1 MKFIHIITSSLSIVF
16 FTLIVGYYIGRIKI
30 KNISLG
36 LGGVL
41 FVALIAGYAFS
52 FVAPM
57 ESTIEL
63 DNFVKDMKTY
73 SSLGTALFVSTIG
86 LINGYTFKI
95 HRKSDLS
102 ALGIGALMV
111 ASAFGLMKAIYYI
124 DEKMSYSKL
133 LGVLCGALTT
143 TPGLSAASELSNVN
157 VEEITLAY
165 GCTYVFGVI
174 AIVLFVQVGSITDDN
189 NYKGNILQKTVS
201 QHATMDGLI
210 QIGVVI
216 LLGRLLGSVTVY
228 GFSLG
233 NSGGMLIAGIVI
245 GALIRKIAPHKKVST
260 DSLTK
265 YKTLGL
271 VLFFCGNGIVA
282 GMSLYNGFD
291 VEIILYGMILTVC
304 PIVIGFILCRC
315 SRNGNN
321 CKEIVSGGM
330 TSTPAISVLEQ
341 KRGSV
346 NLTSYSMAYF
356 GALLTTVLL
365 VRL

>member
-1 MKFIHIITSSLSIVF
+1 MKFVQIIATSLSLVF
-16 FTLIVGYYIGRIKI
+16 FILIVGYYIGRIKI

-41 FVALIAGYAFS
+41 LVALIAGC
-52 FVAPM
+52 VVTVVTPM
-57 ESTIEL
+57 QGGIEL
-63 DNFVKDMKTY
+63 DNFFKEMKTY

-86 LINGYTFKI
+86 LMNGYTFKL
-95 HRKSDLS
+95 HRKSDIS

-111 ASAFGLMKAIYYI
+111 ASAFLLMKAIYYI
-124 DEKMSYSKL
+124 DEQVSYSKL

-143 TPGLSAASELSNVN
+143 TPGLSAASELPNVN

-174 AIVLFVQVGSITDDN
+174 AIVLFVQVGSITEDN
-189 NYKGNILQKTVS
+189 NYNGSVLQKTVS

-210 QIGVVI
+210 QIGFVV

-233 NSGGMLIAGIVI
+233 NSGGMLIAGVVI
-245 GALIRKIAPHKKVST
+245 GALICKIAPHKKAAT
-260 DSLTK
+260 DSLNK
-265 YKTLGL
+265 YKTFGL
-271 VLFFCGNGIVA
+271 VLFFSGNGMVA
-282 GMSLYNGFD
+282 GMSLYNGLD
-291 VEIILYGMILTVC
+291 VRIILYGMILTAC
-304 PIVIGFILCRC
+304 PMVIGFILCRC
-315 SRNGNN
+315 SRNGHN

-341 KRGSV
+341 KQGSV

-365 VRL
+365 IRL